1 MKQASEPIFPEISN
15 NFVSGDE
22 ITEEEMTAQLQK
34 SYKGA
39 IMLMSDKKKFYY
51 AF

>member
-1 MKQASEPIFPEISN
+1 MKQAQDPIFPKISN

-22 ITEEEMTAQLQK
+22 ITEEEMTVQLEK

-39 IMLMSDKKKFYY
+39 IMLM
-51 AF
+51 